1 MEEETV
7 LNFLK
12 RHGLESKSG
21 QSILAEKIV
30 SKENWLASIFKKNKE
45 KLYCINFSEHELVL
59 MPLDEKNNTLK
70 EGIYNQI
77 PLSEI
82 KELYFEKPAA
92 DNKLVVVYKNTTK
105 PIEHYLISQENA
117 ASPWHSRNLIQ
128 LMEQIGTK
136 KN

>member
-12 RHGLESKSG
+12 RHGLESKQG
-21 QSILAEKIV
+21 QSILAEKIL
-30 SKENWLASIFKKNKE
+30 SKENWLVSVFKKNKQ
-45 KLYCINFSEHELVL
+45 KSYCINFSKNELVL
-59 MPLDEKNNTLK
+59 IPLDEKTTSLK

-92 DNKLVVVYKNTTK
+92 DNELVVKYEDDSK
-105 PIEHYLISQENA
+105 PIEHYFIPQENA
-117 ASPWHSRNLIQ
+117 VSPWHSRNLMH
-128 LMEQIGTK
+128 LMEEIGTK
-136 KN
+136 NK

>member
-12 RHGLESKSG
+12 RHGLESKQG
-21 QSILAEKIV
+21 QSILAEKIP
-30 SKENWLASIFKKNKE
+30 SKENWLASIFKKDKE
-45 KLYCINFSEHELVL
+45 KFFCINFSEHELVL
-59 MPLDEKNNTLK
+59 MPLDEKDNTLK

-82 KELYFEKPAA
+82 KELYFDEPAA
-92 DNKLVVVYKNTTK
+92 DNKLIVEYEAATK
-105 PIEHYLISQENA
+105 PTEHYLIPQENA
-117 ASPWHSRNLIQ
+117 ASPWHSKNLMH
-128 LMEQIGTK
+128 LMEQIGVK